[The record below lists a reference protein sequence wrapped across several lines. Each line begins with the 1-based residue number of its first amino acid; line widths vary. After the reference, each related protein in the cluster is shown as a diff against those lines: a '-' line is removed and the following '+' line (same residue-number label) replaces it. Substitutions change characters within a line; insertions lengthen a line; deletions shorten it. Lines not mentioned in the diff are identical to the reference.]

1 MDRRKRSASEADR
14 RHGSELDYGGVVDD
28 GRAGD
33 VERVSLRDRSELDD
47 GGEVDDGR
55 ADDVERVSLR
65 GLR

>member
-1 MDRRKRSASEADR
+1 MDRWKRSASEVDQ
-14 RHGSELDYGGVVDD
+14 RHGSELDDGGDVDD

-47 GGEVDDGR
+47 GS
-55 ADDVERVSLR
+55 DVERVNLR

>member
-1 MDRRKRSASEADR
+1 MDRWKRSASEVDQR
-14 RHGSELDYGGVVDD
+14 RGFELDDGGDVDD

-47 GGEVDDGR
+47 GS
-55 ADDVERVSLR
+55 DVERVNLR